1 MLYPVTLTKDD
12 NDTYLVDFPD
22 VPEAHTFGD
31 SIPEALERAVDALLT
46 ALDGYIAERIPVPR
60 PSRAGRYGVEV
71 PPLDVAKLE
80 LHETMRQK
88 RISKYRLGKM
98 LGWHSPQV
106 DRVLQ
111 LRYQSQFKQIQRALE
126 AVGKKV
132 VVRVTDAA

>member
-111 LRYQSQFKQIQRALE
+111 LRYQSQFKQIEQALE

>member
-46 ALDGYIAERIPVPR
+46 ALDGYIAERSPVPR

-98 LGWHSPQV
+98 LGWHSP
-106 DRVLQ
+106 
-111 LRYQSQFKQIQRALE
+111 
-126 AVGKKV
+126 
-132 VVRVTDAA
+132 